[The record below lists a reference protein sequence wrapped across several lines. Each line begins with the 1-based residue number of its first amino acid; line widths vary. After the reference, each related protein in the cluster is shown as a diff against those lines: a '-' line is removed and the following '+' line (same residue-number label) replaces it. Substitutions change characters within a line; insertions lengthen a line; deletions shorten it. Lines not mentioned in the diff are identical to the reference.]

1 MNKAIEITDDNFE
14 EIINTGGI
22 LVIDFQAE
30 WCGPCKIVGPIV
42 DELADEFKGKV
53 VIGKINVDKNPTISA
68 KFGIRSIP
76 TILFFK
82 NTKMVD
88 KQTGAVQKSVLV
100 DKINA
105 QL

>member
-1 MNKAIEITDDNFE
+1 
-14 EIINTGGI
+14 
-22 LVIDFQAE
+22 
-30 WCGPCKIVGPIV
+30 
-42 DELADEFKGKV
+42 
-53 VIGKINVDKNPTISA
+53 VDKNPTISA